1 MTPRDWLELGLII
14 IICGLAGI
22 IGTFFTIPAI
32 PTWYAALNKP
42 FFNPPSWVFGPVWI
56 MLYALMGISFFIIWK
71 KGLNKKENKIAVSLF
86 SAQLVLNALWSI
98 IFFGL
103 QNILFALIE
112 IIMLWIFLVITI
124 IKFYKI
130 DKRAAYLLVPYV
142 LWVSF
147 ATILTFF
154 IFILN

>member
-14 IICGLAGI
+14 IICELAGI

>member
-1 MTPRDWLELGLII
+1 MDLRNWLELGLII
-14 IICGLAGI
+14 VVCELAGI

-32 PTWYAALNKP
+32 PTWYATLNKP

-71 KGLNKKENKIAVSLF
+71 KGLNKKENKLAVSF
-86 SAQLVLNALWSI
+86 FGIQLILNALWSI

-112 IIMLWIFLVITI
+112 ILLLWLFLVITI
-124 IKFYKI
+124 IQFYKI
-130 DKRAAYLLVPYV
+130 DKRAAYLLVPYL